1 MLKKFE
7 KVAIYL
13 EGHFSTDYGKMGLG
27 VLRYLT
33 NPIVAV
39 IDSKNRGKNTN
50 EFHSIERSVPIVS
63 SIDLAIS
70 KGAEVLVLGICLL
83 YTSDA
88 ADD

>member
-50 EFHSIERSVPIVS
+50 DFFV
-63 SIDLAIS
+63 
-70 KGAEVLVLGICLL
+70 
-83 YTSDA
+83 T
-88 ADD
+88 